1 MIELRKTDR
10 KTSNLLFEIWQ
21 SRTTGNSMKTSLLGL
36 ARHIGKPRRLLK
48 PEKNQLRMGE

>member
-36 ARHIGKPRRLLK
+36 TRYIGKPRRLLK